1 MVYVSNTTNKKS
13 QILVSLSSLIFFIG
27 VSILLP
33 LHISQAKDLGC
44 CIKTHKTGATIGK
57 KDYMDATKEE
67 CAAVAPGNP
76 DDAFTVEFKAGM
88 MAFNNTECRERP
100 EVKSRN
106 LGDPIYIKPS
116 VSIPDSEFTAG
127 RNIKVEESTITL
139 ANYIVAIFKYSTGV
153 IGIIAA
159 IALMLGGIIWLTA
172 GGNHERISSAKTMIG
187 SSLMGMCLAF
197 GAFLI
202 LSIVNTNLVNLKIPA
217 VQKIENIPVAH
228 YGCCKKFGQNPTEKQ
243 YTTINLNQNDCE
255 KLKEQIGPDGYK
267 DIVFIP
273 YARAQNN
280 ECDLLGC
287 CNLSG
292 GSQLT
297 STVMYESVCK
307 EKMRFGNLA
316 EGFNLQSQEW
326 LSNKKVGDSCFEPV
340 ED

>member
-1 MVYVSNTTNKKS
+1 MVYMSNTTNRKN
-13 QILVSLSSLIFFIG
+13 QILISLSSLIFFIG

-44 CIKTHKTGATIGK
+44 CIKTHKTGPTIGK

-67 CAAVAPGNP
+67 CTAVAPGNP

-100 EVKSRN
+100 VVESRS
-106 LGDPIYIKPS
+106 LGDPIYVKPS

-139 ANYIVAIFKYSTGV
+139 ANYIIAIFKYSTGV

-159 IALMLGGIIWLTA
+159 IALMLGGITWLTA

-217 VQKIENIPVAH
+217 VQKVERMDIGIG
-228 YGCCKKFGQNPTEKQ
+228 GCCKKFSNNPLGAFTTQNLDSQT
-243 YTTINLNQNDCE
+243 CE
-255 KLKEQIGPDGYK
+255 KLNAQVGDNDNQYYK
-267 DIVFIP
+267 IEFMP
-273 YARAQNN
+273 YMLAEEND
-280 ECDLLGC
+280 CVPLGC
-287 CNLSG
+287 CDYIDYPG
-292 GSQLT
+292 IKDE
-297 STVMYESVCK
+297 V
-307 EKMRFGNLA
+307 
-316 EGFNLQSQEW
+316 
-326 LSNKKVGDSCFEPV
+326 LSNKQCEGKNGTFHPLTNEQLATLSMSSSCLSLIQ
-340 ED
+340 